1 VTRKDPSGGLIISPI
16 KNGTVIDHITAGEA
30 LNVLRILGIT
40 GSTHECLSVAT
51 NVRSKRMRKKDIVK
65 IENREL
71 RTEEVDRIAL
81 LAPHAKINI
90 IRDYQVAEKKGVETP
105 RVLKGVVRCPNP
117 GCITNTNEP
126 VESTFEVLPKGL
138 HCLYC
143 DWLIKKKDIPNH
155 II

>member
-1 VTRKDPSGGLIISPI
+1 MSTKDPSRGLLVSPI
-16 KNGTVIDHITAGEA
+16 RNGTVIDHITAGEA

-40 GSTHECLSVAT
+40 GSTPECLSIAT
-51 NVRSKRMRKKDIVK
+51 NVESKRMGKKDIVK

-81 LAPHAKINI
+81 LAPQAKINI
-90 IRDYQVAEKKGVETP
+90 IRDYRVVEKKGVEIP
-105 RVLKGVVRCPNP
+105 KILKGVVRCPNP

-143 DWLIKKKDIPNH
+143 DWLIKDDIANH

>member
-1 VTRKDPSGGLIISPI
+1 MSRKDPSGGLVISPI

-40 GSTHECLSVAT
+40 GSTRECLSIAT
-51 NVRSKRMRKKDIVK
+51 NVRSKRMGKKDIVK

-81 LAPHAKINI
+81 LAPQAKINI
-90 IRDYQVAEKKGVETP
+90 IRDFQVVEKKGVEIP
-105 RVLKGVVRCPNP
+105 RVLRGVVKCPNP

-126 VESTFEVLPKGL
+126 VESAFEVLDKGL

-143 DWLIKKKDIPNH
+143 DWLIKDDIANY